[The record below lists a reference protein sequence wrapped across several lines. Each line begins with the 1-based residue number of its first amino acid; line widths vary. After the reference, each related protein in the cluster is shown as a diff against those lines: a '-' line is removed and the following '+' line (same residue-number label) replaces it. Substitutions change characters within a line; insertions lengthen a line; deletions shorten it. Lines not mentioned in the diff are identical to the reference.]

1 MANIPIWN
9 NNPGPV
15 WGSTPFGFYDN
26 DLEFQQEAPLF
37 ATWAAR
43 RLGYPI
49 VEVELQDVNFYA
61 ALEEA
66 ITTYGNEVYQWKIRE
81 GYLSMEGNIVNDTTT
96 FNNKLITPG
105 NLGSIIR
112 IAENYASEAGVG
124 GYTTYYTG
132 SLTLTAS
139 VQDYDLKKWALDNG
153 ISGSGI
159 EIKKIFFEA
168 PPAIVRYFD
177 PYAGTGTGIQSL
189 LETFGFGQ
197 FSPGINFLLM
207 PIYFDVQKLQAI
219 ELNDQIRKSAFSFDL
234 VNNNLRIFPIPGD
247 RMDGAEKKLFFH
259 YIKRDERN
267 DVTSATPTYDSGS
280 STLVTNVSNVPYVNP
295 VYGEINSIGKQWIRL
310 FALAAVKETLGYV
323 RKKYQTIPIPG
334 AEVTLNGDDLLTD
347 ARTEK
352 EKLLENLRDMLG
364 MTSRKTQ
371 LENQSM
377 EADFIQKTLI
387 NVALPIYIF

>member
-1 MANIPIWN
+1 MANIAIWN

-15 WGSTPFGFYDN
+15 WGNTPFGFYDN

-37 ATWAAR
+37 ATWCSR

-49 VEVELQDVNFYA
+49 VEIELQDINFYT
-61 ALEEA
+61 ALEES

-81 GYLSMEGNIVNDTTT
+81 GYLAMEGNIVANTTT
-96 FNNKLITPG
+96 FNNKLVTP
-105 NLGSIIR
+105 NLGTTIR
-112 IAENYASEAGVG
+112 LAENYASEAGVG

-132 SLTLTAS
+132 SIEMTAS
-139 VQDYDLKKWALDNG
+139 IQDYDLKKWATSQG

-234 VNNNLRIFPIPGD
+234 VNNNLRIFPIPHRD
-247 RMDGAEKKLFFH
+247 EHLFFH

-267 DVTSATPTYDSGS
+267 DVTSATPNYDSGS

-295 VYGEINSIGKQWIRL
+295 VFCEINSVGKQWIRQY
-310 FALAAVKETLGYV
+310 ALATVKEMLGYV
-323 RKKYQTIPIPG
+323 RKKYATIPIPG

-347 ARTEK
+347 ARAEK
-352 EKLLENLRDMLG
+352 AALLEQLRAMLDI
-364 MTSRKTQ
+364 TSRKTQ

-377 EADFIQKTLI
+377 ESDFMQKTLV

>member
-1 MANIPIWN
+1 MANVPIWN

-15 WGSTPFGFYDN
+15 WGNTPFSFYDN

-37 ATWAAR
+37 ATWCSR

-49 VEVELQDVNFYA
+49 VNVELQDINFYA
-61 ALEEA
+61 AFEEA
-66 ITTYGNEVYQWKIRE
+66 ITTYGNEVYQYKIRE
-81 GYLSMEGNIVNDTTT
+81 GYLSMEGNIVNNDIT
-96 FNNKLITPG
+96 FNNKLVTP

-124 GYTTYYTG
+124 GFTTYYTG
-132 SLTLTAS
+132 SLEMTAS
-139 VQDYDLKKWALDNG
+139 VQDYDLKAWATSQG

-234 VNNNLRIFPIPGD
+234 VNNNLRIFPIPGRD
-247 RMDGAEKKLFFH
+247 EHLFFH

-267 DVTSATPTYDSGS
+267 DVTSATPNYDSGS
-280 STLVTNVSNVPYVNP
+280 STLVTNVSNVPYDNP
-295 VYGEINSIGKQWIRL
+295 VFCQINSIGKQWVRQY
-310 FALAAVKETLGYV
+310 ALATVKETLAYI
-323 RKKYQTIPIPG
+323 RKKYASIPIPG

-347 ARTEK
+347 ARSEK
-352 EKLLENLRDMLG
+352 TALLEQLRAMLDV
-364 MTSRKTQ
+364 TSRKTQ
-371 LENQSM
+371 LENQAIEAESM
-377 EADFIQKTLI
+377 QKTLT